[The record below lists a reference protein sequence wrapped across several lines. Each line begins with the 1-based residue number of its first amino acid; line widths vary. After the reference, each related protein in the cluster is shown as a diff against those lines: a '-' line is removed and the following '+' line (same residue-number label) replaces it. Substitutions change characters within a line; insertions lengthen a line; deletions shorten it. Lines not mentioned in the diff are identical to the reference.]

1 MRLPGSATRTSRL
14 RSACSSTSAALSMR
28 PRKWR
33 DCTTVA
39 AHGDRVQRHTR
50 MHILVPALPKAAR
63 ALSASIGEMQ
73 LTMSVYVFGF
83 AVGQHAYGPL
93 SDRYGRRRDTH
104 RGIGALHPGGAPR
117 LLCGRRVSAD
127 RAAA

>member
-1 MRLPGSATRTSRL
+1 MWQL
-14 RSACSSTSAALSMR
+14 
-28 PRKWR
+28 
-33 DCTTVA
+33 TVIA
-39 AHGDRVQRHTR
+39 FSGTLA

-93 SDRYGRRRDTH
+93 
-104 RGIGALHPGGAPR
+104 
-117 LLCGRRVSAD
+117 V
-127 RAAA
+127 